1 MKKVTLGVFVAG
13 VLAALYVWFFVYNK
27 KHVDV
32 ASADAKYELTVQ
44 ELAKEFETNKDSATK
59 KFNNAIISISGT
71 LAQVAKDDSVSS
83 LVFKV
88 NENLSIACEV
98 LSTENNKALTLKEN
112 QTVTTKG
119 LFVGYIEGD
128 VDFEIPNEVKLKK
141 CIIK

>member
-1 MKKVTLGVFVAG
+1 MKKVAIGVFVVGA
-13 VLAALYVWFFVYNK
+13 LAALYVWFFVYNK

-59 KFNNAIISISGT
+59 KFNNAIINISGT

-98 LSTENNKALTLKEN
+98 LSTENSKALTLKEN